1 MLTSHRLARGAGLAL
16 LATALAGTLGA
27 RTRKGDK
34 LLAESR
40 EAELR
45 KDWDKAISFAEQALS
60 EDPAEIA
67 YQLTASRLRFY
78 AAQYHLEQGLK
89 LRDQGKP
96 DEAIVEFQKAY
107 GINPASTMAQDE
119 IERTK
124 RMIEEAKQKPPL
136 KPGERPLTP
145 GEQEKQREEKQF
157 EAMQP
162 LPELRP
168 LNPEPIYLKMNNQP
182 PKVLFETVGKYAGI
196 NVLFDPDYTSGGT
209 QKPQSIELNNTTLND
224 ALDSLALITKS
235 FWKPISANTIFVTQ
249 DNPTTRRNF
258 EDWVVKVV
266 YLNNVQT
273 TQELQEMIQVVRSV
287 VDLQKAFQY
296 PAQNAIVIHGE
307 ADKVALAEKI
317 IADLDKPRSEVLVD
331 VLVMTTSRNKEL
343 DLAAAVAPNGIN
355 SSINFTPRANISVP
369 NNAGTSTSTTS
380 TTGTTTTTGTTST
393 NTTIPLS
400 NIGVISTRDFSL
412 TLPGGLLNA
421 LLTDAT
427 TRVLQRPQ
435 VRAVD
440 RQKVEMKIGEKVP
453 YATGSFQPGIGGVG
467 INPLV
472 NTQFTFL
479 DTGVNISIVPFIHNA
494 EEVSLH
500 VEVDISNV
508 TGSVPLGGINEPEVA
523 QTKITNDVR
532 LRQGEVNLMGGLMQV
547 EYDKNVSGVPG
558 LMSLPLVGH
567 LFQSQTNTTTESE
580 LVIVLIPHIIR
591 AVDINDVNLKPIGAG
606 TSAYVKVNYAPPTPP
621 PPVAQPQGQAQNGSG
636 PGAQPAAAAAP
647 APNVTVVQQ
656 VAPAAVQNVAA
667 PPQAAP
673 AAASPLPGGVS
684 PGSMVIPRIPGITA
698 PPATA
703 PPMMAPP
710 APPPKSAA
718 QPIQQAAG
726 KTSVKFAPAE
736 ATAQVNGTVTVNL
749 MVDNASD
756 LASTPMQIRFDPK
769 ILRLNDVTR
778 GDLLAGDGKQVT
790 FSKNILNDTGEA
802 TVNVSR
808 FPATGGVTGSG
819 SIVTLVFQ
827 AVARGDTVV
836 TVPNLTLRNS
846 QSQAILTATPVLAVS
861 VK

>member
-1 MLTSHRLARGAGLAL
+1 MI
-16 LATALAGTLGA
+16 LATALVGTLGA

-89 LRDQGKP
+89 LRDQGKL
-96 DEAIVEFQKAY
+96 DDAVVEFQKAF

-124 RMIEEAKQKPPL
+124 RMIEEAKQKPPQ

-145 GEQEKQREEKQF
+145 GEKERQNEEKQF

-162 LPELRP
+162 LPELKP

-196 NVLFDPDYTSGGT
+196 NVLFDPDYTSGGV
-209 QKPQSIELNNTTLND
+209 QKPQSIELNNTTLNE

-235 FWKPISANTIFVTQ
+235 YWKPISANTIFVTQ

-273 TQELQEMIQVVRSV
+273 TQELQEIVQVVRSV
-287 VDLQKAFQY
+287 TELQHAFQY
-296 PAQNAIVIHGE
+296 GAQNAIVIHGE

-355 SSINFTPRANISVP
+355 SSINFTPRSNISVP
-369 NNAGTSTSTTS
+369 NNAGTSTTSTAGTGTTGVTGTTGTSTTS
-380 TTGTTTTTGTTST
+380 S
-393 NTTIPLS
+393 TIPLS
-400 NIGVISTRDFSL
+400 NIGVLSTRDFSL

-508 TGSVPLGGINEPEVA
+508 TGSVQLGGINEPEVA

-558 LMSLPLVGH
+558 LSSIPLIGH

-591 AVDINDVNLKPIGAG
+591 AVDITDVNLKPIGAG
-606 TSAYVKVNYAPPTPP
+606 TSTAVKVNYAPPKPETPP
-621 PPVAQPQGQAQNGSG
+621 APQPQGQAQSA
-636 PGAQPAAAAAP
+636 PAPATQPAPAA
-647 APNVTVVQQ
+647 APNVTVVE
-656 VAPAAVQNVAA
+656 
-667 PPQAAP
+667 QAAP
-673 AAASPLPGGVS
+673 AAASNGAVPAQAAPSAAAPPQGAQTPAANAV
-684 PGSMVIPRIPGITA
+684 PRIPGITA

-710 APPPKSAA
+710 PPPAKSPV
-718 QPIQQAAG
+718 QPVQQTAG
-726 KTSVKFAPAE
+726 KTGVKFVPAQT
-736 ATAQVNGTVTVNL
+736 TAQVNGTIAVSL
-749 MVDNASD
+749 MVDNAFD
-756 LASTPMQIRFDPK
+756 LASAPMQIRFDPK
-769 ILRLNDVTR
+769 ILRLNDVVR
-778 GDLLAGDGKQVT
+778 GNLLANDGEQVT

-808 FPATGGVTGSG
+808 FPATGGVSGSG

-827 AVARGDTVV
+827 VVARGDTVV

-846 QSQAILTATPVLAVS
+846 HSQPILTATPVLTVS